1 MFGSH
6 KKKLYQDG
14 AETEGLVIKCWTE
27 DVKARDINIRV
38 RVKFPDDSVTEI
50 VQRGLMAPIV
60 GDLYQGSVVPVRYDP
75 TDHSKAV
82 VDLPALKERQSQAD
96 AAQQAQLEQQ
106 FAHLGERGTQSASG
120 PAAALLAGLAD
131 GGDLKAQILRQAAQN
146 PGSVID
152 LRSSPPPG
160 DQPSD
165 PVERLS
171 KLAEL
176 KQQGVLTDEEFTAA
190 KAEILGES

>member
-1 MFGSH
+1 MFGSR
-6 KKKLYQDG
+6 KKLYRDG

-27 DVKARDINIRV
+27 NFEARDINIRV

-50 VQRGLMAPIV
+50 VQRGLLQPIV
-60 GDLYQGSVVPVRYDP
+60 GDLYEGSVVPVRYDP
-75 TDHSKAV
+75 SDHSKVV

-96 AAQQAQLEQQ
+96 AAQQAQLDQQ
-106 FAHLGERGTQSASG
+106 FAHLGEPGAQTASG
-120 PAAALLAGLAD
+120 PAAELLAGLAG
-131 GGDLKAQILRQAAQN
+131 GGDLKAQILRQVAQN
-146 PGSVID
+146 PGSVLD

-176 KQQGVLTDEEFTAA
+176 KQQGVLTDEEFAAA
-190 KAEILGES
+190 KAKILGES

>member
-6 KKKLYQDG
+6 KKKLYEDG
-14 AETEGLVIKCWTE
+14 AETEGLVIQCWTD

-60 GDLYQGSVVPVRYDP
+60 GDLYEGSVVPVRYDP
-75 TDHSKAV
+75 SDHSKAV
-82 VDLPALKERQSQAD
+82 VDLPALREKQSQAD
-96 AAQQAQLEQQ
+96 VAQQAQLDQQ
-106 FAHLGERGTQSASG
+106 FAHLGEPGAQAASG
-120 PAAALLAGLAD
+120 PAAELLGGLA
-131 GGDLKAQILRQAAQN
+131 GGDLKAQILRLAAQN

-152 LRSSPPPG
+152 MRSSSPPGEQSP
-160 DQPSD
+160 D

-176 KQQGVLTDEEFTAA
+176 KQQGALTDEEFTAA
-190 KAEILGES
+190 KAKILGET